1 MTGATNRR
9 KGHQAERDVVRYA
22 REHGC
27 PDAVTTR
34 NTGGAG
40 GNQIGDV
47 ILAPGVVV
55 EVKNV
60 KAHAWISW
68 CRQAQEGADGRV
80 WAVVRKTP
88 GVTDPGEWPCVISR
102 KWWDLNWSTTWA
114 FPCGHTDRM
123 RGDYAK
129 YLTVHGDDPEYA
141 AVVDDEFVVTRFRRF
156 VDAVR
161 LDR

>member
-9 KGHQAERDVVRYA
+9 KGHQAERDVVRFA

-47 ILAPGVVV
+47 VLAPGVVV

-60 KAHAWISW
+60 AGSAWPTWI
-68 CRQAQEGADGRV
+68 RQAMNGADGRI

-88 GVTDPGEWPCVISR
+88 GVTDPGEWWTACDPAWVA
-102 KWWDLNWSTTWA
+102 DTMNA
-114 FPCGHTDRM
+114 EPFPEWMSVGVF
-123 RGDYAK
+123 GD
-129 YLTVHGDDPEYA
+129 VG
-141 AVVDDEFVVTRFRRF
+141 VVKIRFRVF
-156 VDAVR
+156 VKAVR